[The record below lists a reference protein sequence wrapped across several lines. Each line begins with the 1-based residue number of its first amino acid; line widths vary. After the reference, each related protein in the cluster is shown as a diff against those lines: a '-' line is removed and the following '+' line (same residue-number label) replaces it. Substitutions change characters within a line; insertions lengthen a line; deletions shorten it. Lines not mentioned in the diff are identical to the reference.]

1 MPDRLSA
8 SLPGAAVL
16 PGGRCCLSRHRRLV
30 TLLAPVLLALA
41 LTSCLRLPPD
51 QLYLVR
57 LTPVPESLIPPTC
70 YADPQDSTTVFASEG
85 FRLKLRFL
93 ADAQLNQ
100 EYSRETFR
108 LPNLNPFTYGTDRDL
123 DLGYTP
129 PRFTVI
135 ELTVVNQS
143 LPKVQVD
150 PARIVLTT
158 DRGDQYQCWEVLK
171 RDGPRSFEAYYQER
185 RGQGGNE
192 DYYYQQRLGVVR
204 EALFRRHTWV
214 FQGQSYTGKVVFAPL
229 HPAVKQ
235 VDLQVDG
242 IVLRVDAFDRPTQT
256 AQARFRFE
264 VEQQV
269 VRRPAVAPDS
279 VPGQ

>member
-1 MPDRLSA
+1 MPDRFWATS
-8 SLPGAAVL
+8 PGAAL
-16 PGGRCCLSRHRRLV
+16 FPGGRYRSSWYRRRG
-30 TLLAPVLLALA
+30 TRLASVLLVAA

-57 LTPVPESLIPPTC
+57 LTPAPESLTAPAY
-70 YADPQDSTTVFASEG
+70 YADPQDSTTVFAQEG

-93 ADAQLNQ
+93 ADAQLNE
-100 EYSRETFR
+100 EYRRETFR
-108 LPNLNPFTYGTDRDL
+108 QPNLNPFTYGLDRDL

-129 PRFTVI
+129 PRFTVVQ
-135 ELTVVNQS
+135 LTVVNQGF
-143 LPKVQVD
+143 PKVQVD

-158 DRGDQYQCWEVLK
+158 DRGDRYECWEVLK

-229 HPAVKQ
+229 HPQ
-235 VDLQVDG
+235 VRQVELQVDG

-256 AQARFRFE
+256 VQARFRFD
-264 VEQQV
+264 VDQQV
-269 VRRPAVAPDS
+269 TRR
-279 VPGQ
+279 